1 MISNR
6 IITCIYKLKQLR
18 SWLPCTTISG
28 VSGEDIDEEAVLVAH
43 HGARIVRR
51 PVDAFVAVPAA
62 VADALPSGGR
72 DGGLEAEFADR
83 RLRVGNPV
91 EGDVKVA
98 IAGGLLFAG
107 YFT

>member
-1 MISNR
+1 MSGIKSPR
-6 IITCIYKLKQLR
+6 F
-18 SWLPCTTISG
+18 TISG
-28 VSGEDIDEEAVLVAH
+28 VSREDIDEEAVLVAH
-43 HGARIVRR
+43 HGARVVRR
-51 PVDAFVAVPAA
+51 PVDAFVAVVAA

-72 DGGLEAEFADR
+72 DGSLEAEFADR
-83 RLRVGNPV
+83 RLREGDAV

>member
-1 MISNR
+1 MN
-6 IITCIYKLKQLR
+6 
-18 SWLPCTTISG
+18 LPSAPCFTISG
-28 VSGEDIDEEAVLVAH
+28 VSREDIDEEAVLVAH
-43 HGARIVRR
+43 HGARVVRR
-51 PVDAFVAVPAA
+51 PVDAFVAVPAG

-83 RLRVGNPV
+83 RLREGDSV

-98 IAGGLLFAG
+98 IAGDLLFAG